1 MDTGINFLDI
11 RISFSSPESGF
22 HWSDLLPYT
31 PHLLWALFFASVFF
45 IVGPRNNRSAY
56 SRATKLGFAG
66 VELELS
72 GEVQEVAEA
81 RDITLPAGLRDQLV
95 RRMKTIGPMLRSSR
109 ILWIDDNPSNNIPEI
124 GILRKL
130 GVLIDFA
137 KTDEEARRKMEGAIY
152 DIVITDM
159 GRANDGEAGAKLLPE
174 LLSSISSPFVIF
186 YVGAQ
191 RDTPCG
197 AFGLTTRPDELL
209 NLILDATERRR
220 G

>member
-1 MDTGINFLDI
+1 MDI

-31 PHLLWALFFASVFF
+31 PHLLWALFFAFIFF
-45 IVGPRNNRSAY
+45 IVGPRTIRTAF

-72 GEVQEVAEA
+72 GEIQEVAEA
-81 RDITLPAGLRDQLV
+81 RNITLPAGLQDQLV
-95 RRMKTIGPMLRSSR
+95 RRMKTIGPLLRSSR
-109 ILWIDDNPSNNIPEI
+109 ILWIDDNPTNNIPEI
-124 GILRKL
+124 GVLRKL
-130 GVLIDFA
+130 GVLIDLA
-137 KTDEEARRKMEGAIY
+137 KSDEEARRQMAGAVY
-152 DIVITDM
+152 DIVISDM
-159 GRANDGEAGAKLLPE
+159 GRVNDGEAGTKLLPE
-174 LLSSISSPFVIF
+174 ILSSISNPFVIF

-191 RDTPCG
+191 RDTPRG
-197 AFGLTTRPDELL
+197 AFGLTTRPDELF